1 MSDDEVQRMLA
12 TEHADLEF
20 AVDGFYTHDFSAA
33 MGRAVQRA
41 LAHGQPVALDV
52 IVWSEDAARAYGGEE
67 AVAVYREDPEAS
79 VHDRIVVTAAS
90 QGRIA

>member
-1 MSDDEVQRMLA
+1 MSDDEVQRLLA
-12 TEHADLEF
+12 AEHADVEF
-20 AVDGFYTHDFSAA
+20 AVDGFYTHDFVAA

-41 LAHGQPVALDV
+41 LTHGKPVALDV
-52 IVWSEDAARAYGGEE
+52 VVWSEDGARAYGGED

-79 VHDRIVVTAAS
+79 VHDRIVVTATS